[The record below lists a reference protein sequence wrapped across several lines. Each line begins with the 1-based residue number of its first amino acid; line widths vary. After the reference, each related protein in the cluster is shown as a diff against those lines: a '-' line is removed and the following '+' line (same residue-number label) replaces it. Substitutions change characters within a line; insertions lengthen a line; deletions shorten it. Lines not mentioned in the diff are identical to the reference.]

1 MTLEW
6 MSFTVLHTYYLAIV
20 YFRNVAD
27 KNNDK
32 WLILVMLEGEESRHF
47 KYVFR
52 EGLPSTPSLFK
63 GSECSNK
70 KIVSH
75 IRIIINSSREDFTF
89 SFALCCNN
97 KIIV

>member
-6 MSFTVLHTYYLAIV
+6 MSFTVLHIDYLAIV

-32 WLILVMLEGEESRHF
+32 WLILVMLEGEESRHL

-52 EGLPSTPSLFK
+52 EGLPPTLSLF
-63 GSECSNK
+63 
-70 KIVSH
+70 
-75 IRIIINSSREDFTF
+75 
-89 SFALCCNN
+89 
-97 KIIV
+97 

>member
-32 WLILVMLEGEESRHF
+32 WLILVMLEGEESRQGGVTTHSF
-47 KYVFR
+47 PFLRAPNALTK
-52 EGLPSTPSLFK
+52 
-63 GSECSNK
+63 
-70 KIVSH
+70 
-75 IRIIINSSREDFTF
+75 NSFTH
-89 SFALCCNN
+89 
-97 KIIV
+97 

>member
-32 WLILVMLEGEESRHF
+32 WLILVMLEGEESRHL
-47 KYVFR
+47 KYVLR
-52 EGLPSTPSLFK
+52 EGLPPTPSLF
-63 GSECSNK
+63 
-70 KIVSH
+70 
-75 IRIIINSSREDFTF
+75 
-89 SFALCCNN
+89 
-97 KIIV
+97 

>member
-32 WLILVMLEGEESRHF
+32 WLILVMLEGE
-47 KYVFR
+47 
-52 EGLPSTPSLFK
+52 GLDTSNMFSGRGVDSLT
-63 GSECSNK
+63 C
-70 KIVSH
+70 KI
-75 IRIIINSSREDFTF
+75 DYG
-89 SFALCCNN
+89 
-97 KIIV
+97 

>member
-27 KNNDK
+27 KNN
-32 WLILVMLEGEESRHF
+32 VMLEGEASRHL

-52 EGLPSTPSLFK
+52 EGLPPTLSLF
-63 GSECSNK
+63 
-70 KIVSH
+70 
-75 IRIIINSSREDFTF
+75 
-89 SFALCCNN
+89 
-97 KIIV
+97 

>member
-32 WLILVMLEGEESRHF
+32 WLILVMLEGEESRHL

-52 EGLPSTPSLFK
+52 EGLPPTLSL
-63 GSECSNK
+63 
-70 KIVSH
+70 
-75 IRIIINSSREDFTF
+75 
-89 SFALCCNN
+89 L
-97 KIIV
+97 